1 MCTTLYFWIYF
12 SINFILTEVIR
23 NFKFRLDSGFYS
35 LCCGKFWINL
45 IVDCNQEYFW
55 VLYDGWVQKWDG
67 ELGRSLRIKCLGGV
81 EEQLT
86 GKLGLGAWEE
96 LQQLENA
103 KVD

>member
-1 MCTTLYFWIYF
+1 MVVW
-12 SINFILTEVIR
+12 
-23 NFKFRLDSGFYS
+23 
-35 LCCGKFWINL
+35 
-45 IVDCNQEYFW
+45 NQEYFW

-67 ELGRSLRIKCLGGV
+67 GLGRSLRIKCLGGV

-103 KVD
+103 KVGSQLKKSETLCITRTIC

>member
-1 MCTTLYFWIYF
+1 MVVGTQ
-12 SINFILTEVIR
+12 
-23 NFKFRLDSGFYS
+23 KYS
-35 LCCGKFWINL
+35 S
-45 IVDCNQEYFW
+45 

-67 ELGRSLRIKCLGGV
+67 GPPSVGRSLRINCLGGV

-103 KVD
+103 KVGSQLKKSETLCITRIIC

>member
-1 MCTTLYFWIYF
+1 MVVW
-12 SINFILTEVIR
+12 
-23 NFKFRLDSGFYS
+23 
-35 LCCGKFWINL
+35 
-45 IVDCNQEYFW
+45 NQEYFW

-67 ELGRSLRIKCLGGV
+67 GPPSVGRSLRIKCLGGV

-103 KVD
+103 KVGSQLKKRETLCITRTIC